1 MWWFALQNYI
11 IREEERLL
19 DGWMYSLGQKR
30 VGRDPVAW
38 FFKAFFIHD
47 QTLLSFHTLCCVLLG
62 APALINHC
70 VQSTSSILLV
80 ILCCFPEKTRI
91 FLQDWFSDFWC
102 LFHFIIYF
110 KWPIYIRQAV
120 GQYHKILWKFLC
132 KKMRANV

>member
-1 MWWFALQNYI
+1 MICIAELYNKGRGKI
-11 IREEERLL
+11 IRWL
-19 DGWMYSLGQKR
+19 DVQPWSKKSGQGPSCLDFQSFFYSWPNFTFISHIVLCF
-30 VGRDPVAW
+30 AW
-38 FFKAFFIHD
+38 CSC
-47 QTLLSFHTLCCVLLG
+47 L
-62 APALINHC
+62 NHC